1 MKKFIVVESGKEV
14 KLGDK
19 VILMF
24 ETNTPFG
31 FMKVSKV
38 VPVTEIVLMRL
49 IADKKVKVVDTD
61 DIANNTE
68 HNDIWNDTTWNNAL
82 INLSKKTGWKFDKL
96 NGILGTI
103 GSVNPWAALQIVL
116 KEIAIE
122 LDKKYKDH
130 INKSEE
136 IYAVSP
142 QDGRIHKIN
151 KKTIKNY
158 RAFPAFRN
166 VEDAKIACS
175 LVREHLKSIFANA

>member
-61 DIANNTE
+61 DNAE
-68 HNDIWNDTTWNNAL
+68 HEAIWDAAL
-82 INLSKKTGWKFDKL
+82 TNLLKKTGWKFDKL
-96 NGILGTI
+96 NGILSTI
-103 GSVNPWAALQIVL
+103 NSVNPWAALQIVL

-175 LVREHLKSIFANA
+175 LVRENLKSIFANA

>member
-1 MKKFIVVESGKEV
+1 MKKFISVESGKEV

-24 ETNTPFG
+24 EANTPFG
-31 FMKVSKV
+31 FMKVNKV

-61 DIANNTE
+61 DNAE
-68 HNDIWNDTTWNNAL
+68 HEAIWDAAL
-82 INLSKKTGWKFDKL
+82 TNLSKKTGWKLDKL
-96 NGILGTI
+96 NGILNTI
-103 GSVNPWAALQIVL
+103 NSVNPWAVTQIVL
-116 KEIAIE
+116 REIAIE

-158 RAFPAFRN
+158 KAFPAFRN
-166 VEDAKIACS
+166 IEDAKIACS
-175 LVREHLKSIFANA
+175 LVRENLKSIFANA